1 MSVPAVALDE
11 REPRGII
18 IRSGA
23 RAARRLP
30 FRAYL
35 WSDDVEEGAC
45 AGGRLGSRLES
56 SLRRDGPSPECRA
69 SP

>member
-1 MSVPAVALDE
+1 MSVPAIALDE

-35 WSDDVEEGAC
+35 WSDGSDDGAC
-45 AGGRLGSRLES
+45 AGQPLGSRLES
-56 SLRRDGPSPECRA
+56 SSGPDGSSSECRA